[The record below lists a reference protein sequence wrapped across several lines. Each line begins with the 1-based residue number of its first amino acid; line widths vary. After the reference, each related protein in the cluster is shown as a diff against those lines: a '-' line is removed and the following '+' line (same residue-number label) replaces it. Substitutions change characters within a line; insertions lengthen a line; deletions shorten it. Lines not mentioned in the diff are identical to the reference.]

1 MLKAALRDSLV
12 YGLATV
18 LSRGMAFFLLPLY
31 THVLTVSQYGAYD
44 LLITLGAL
52 ANLTIA
58 LEISQGLA
66 RHLSLI
72 HI

>member
-31 THVLTVSQYGAYD
+31 THVLTV
-44 LLITLGAL
+44 
-52 ANLTIA
+52 
-58 LEISQGLA
+58 
-66 RHLSLI
+66 
-72 HI
+72 